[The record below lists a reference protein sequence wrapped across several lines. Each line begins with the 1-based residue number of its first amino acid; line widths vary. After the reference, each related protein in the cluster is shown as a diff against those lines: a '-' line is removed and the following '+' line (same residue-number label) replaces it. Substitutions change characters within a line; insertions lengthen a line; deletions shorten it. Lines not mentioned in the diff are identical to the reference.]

1 MGNGA
6 ANPKRLVLLF
16 DGTWNDVSDR
26 TNIVRL
32 KDSLAAQGAD
42 GWPQVPKYFE
52 GVGVRWHEKIRGGAF
67 GRYLSDKVLS
77 AYAYLVSEYRPGDE
91 VFVFGFS
98 RGAFTAQMLVGF
110 CYWCGL
116 LTSGA
121 DQSVENLFRRYRDA
135 TVGDQQEGHE
145 SSLNRSELLERQ
157 RCDMPLSA
165 ASRGLIDATRVM
177 PIKFVGVFETV
188 RSAGMEALLP
198 RRWRQERE
206 DKLSRRGTLVCRYT
220 RHLPETVESAYQAL
234 AIDEYRAAFAERVW
248 IVAKGKKGDGSD
260 VYLPAHV
267 EQRWFA
273 GAHANV
279 GGGYKGDE
287 LHRIPLRWMQ
297 EKAVGAGLAF
307 TELAEPPK
315 VAMPEHIRDSYR
327 EFGMGIYH
335 WLSSPYTRTIRARQI
350 GRDNDLPHASDRR
363 LHETIDESVLRMI
376 LRGGYRRPSQH
387 LKETLESIS
396 SRADDGDSRLAKEAL
411 GALLRAS

>member
-1 MGNGA
+1 MENKA

-16 DGTWNDVSDR
+16 DGTGNDLPDK
-26 TNIVRL
+26 TNIVTL
-32 KDSLAAQGAD
+32 KNSLAAQGAD
-42 GWPQVPKYFE
+42 GWPQIPKYFK

-67 GRYLSDKVLS
+67 GRYLSATVLE

-98 RGAFTAQMLVGF
+98 RGAFTAQILVGF
-110 CYWCGL
+110 CYWCGM
-116 LTSGA
+116 LTSGD
-121 DQSVENLFRRYRDA
+121 DQSVKDLFRRYRDA
-135 TVGDQQEGHE
+135 TVGDQQKGHE
-145 SSLNRSELLERQ
+145 SSLSRSELLERQ
-157 RCDMPLSA
+157 RCGMELSA
-165 ASRGLIDATRVM
+165 PSRALIEATQVM
-177 PIKFVGVFETV
+177 PIKFVGVFDTV

-260 VYLPAHV
+260 VYLPARA

-297 EKAVGAGLAF
+297 EKAVSAGLAF

-315 VAMPEHIRDSYR
+315 IAMPEQIRDSYR

-335 WLSSPYTRTIRARQI
+335 WLSSPYTRTIQAKQI
-350 GRDNDLPHASDRR
+350 GRDNDLPRGNDRR

-376 LRGGYRRPSQH
+376 LRSGYHRPPRH
-387 LKETLESIS
+387 LKETLEFIS
-396 SRADDGDSRLAKEAL
+396 SRSGDGDSRLAKEAV
-411 GALLRAS
+411 GELLRAS